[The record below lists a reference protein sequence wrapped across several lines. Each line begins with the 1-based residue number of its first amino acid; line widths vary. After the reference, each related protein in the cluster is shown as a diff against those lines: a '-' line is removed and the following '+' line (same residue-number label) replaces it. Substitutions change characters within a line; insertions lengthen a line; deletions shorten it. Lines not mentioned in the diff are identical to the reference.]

1 MGIRGLANVLRQF
14 ASREELRGR
23 VVIDGPAL
31 AYYILGIAR
40 LNVLTIIDEP
50 SYPLLAT
57 TVTQWLDSLQSH
69 GLEVSVIAM
78 TPGML
83 AYQTLIIDRAAIYFD
98 GSLPSSKKEERHK
111 RICEKSHAAQKYFLT
126 TILGVNTHSRVPKNL
141 IPNPPFHVPAILEA
155 LSLHQ
160 KYRHITHV
168 VPGEADPYCAADVK
182 QNGGMLFT
190 SDSDLLLYDLGSTGS
205 VIFFKDVQL
214 DLGVTEP
221 SGSISA
227 LTWKPH
233 ELCRRLSLEPSQMS
247 MLQVGFGVKLKPC
260 HSPRGLPNRSS
271 WASIKQDNAEEFAA
285 FVAEYDGSADHT
297 AIALNC
303 IGHLDPRVSEFVL
316 DWAKGDTS
324 GGDSESTK
332 DLTVW
337 LPLLVDRWDQASAWD
352 LSTTIRQLAY
362 SCCQRGESSKSTVK
376 EYRRTLSL
384 QSAGQAVEL
393 LDESE
398 ILEAT
403 RGLLEHVDHFVV
415 NGSTVPRKLQ
425 WITMCLSVE
434 IGHAAQ
440 EGKHSNALYLW
451 RKAAMSQGRLDPGSW
466 DTLHLTAQILGTL
479 YSFRMLQQ
487 VISTIQAGGPMSR
500 AASSDQLERLR
511 ERLSSLPPIAEFPA
525 MAEMKDIFGQL
536 QQEGQLEIL
545 SEAVGVSPIIF
556 TAKGETLPKSR
567 NKQQKAKGPEKKP
580 RKATASQLQARAN
593 PFAALSADD

>member
-1 MGIRGLANVLRQF
+1 MI
-14 ASREELRGR
+14 
-23 VVIDGPAL
+23 
-31 AYYILGIAR
+31 
-40 LNVLTIIDEP
+40 
-50 SYPLLAT
+50 
-57 TVTQWLDSLQSH
+57 H
-69 GLEVSVIAM
+69 
-78 TPGML
+78 
-83 AYQTLIIDRAAIYFD
+83 RAAIYFD

-111 RICEKSHAAQKYFLT
+111 RICEKSHAVQKYFLT
-126 TILGVNTHSRVPKNL
+126 TIPGINTNDSRVPRNL
-141 IPNPPFHVPAILEA
+141 IPDPPFHVPAILEA

-160 KYRHITHV
+160 RYRHITHV
-168 VPGEADPYCAADVK
+168 VPGEADPYCAADVR
-182 QNGGMLFT
+182 QNGGMLLT
-190 SDSDLLLYDLGSTGS
+190 SDSDLLLYDLGPTGS
-205 VIFFKDVQL
+205 VVFLKDIQL
-214 DLGVTEP
+214 DLGATE
-221 SGSISA
+221 SGSSISA

-233 ELCRRLSLEPSQMS
+233 ELCRRLSLEPSQLN
-247 MLQVGFGVKLKPC
+247 MLHLGFEVKAKAC
-260 HSPRGLPNRSS
+260 HASRGLSKQSS
-271 WASIKQDNAEEFAA
+271 WASFERDNAEEFAA
-285 FVAEYDGSADHT
+285 FVAEYDSTADHT
-297 AIALNC
+297 AVALNGM
-303 IGHLDPRVSEFVL
+303 GHLDPRISEFVL
-316 DWAKGDTS
+316 DWARGETPS
-324 GGDSESTK
+324 GNSESTK

-362 SCCQRGESSKSTVK
+362 SYCQRGDSSVSTVK

-393 LDESE
+393 LDESG

-440 EGKHSNALYLW
+440 EGKQSNALELW
-451 RKAAMSQGRLDPGSW
+451 RKAATSEGRLDPGSW
-466 DTLHLTAQILGTL
+466 GSLHLAAQILGTL

-487 VISTIQAGGPMSR
+487 VISTIQPGGSMSR

-511 ERLSSLPPIAEFPA
+511 KRLSSLPTIAEFPA
-525 MAEMKDIFGQL
+525 IVEMKDIFGQL

-545 SEAVGVSPIIF
+545 SEAVGFSPIIF
-556 TAKGETLPKSR
+556 TAKGETLRKLR

-593 PFAALSADD
+593 PFAALSADY